1 MSIERGFAGMY
12 FEIESGRFWAA
23 AMLLIASCL
32 APTQA
37 SAQAK
42 HADIREFGPIV
53 RAYLQYL
60 DTEQNVV
67 DDRVSR
73 REVSASYYR
82 RNSNR
87 IHALRIMA
95 IDIARATNN
104 DYLPELEAET
114 QDELKTIFEKP
125 PTTSSFKVGEIINNT
140 FRFLGTVR
148 AGEVFYVF
156 ARLDPYEQ
164 ADLMKKQE
172 QSSSASDSAAIP
184 ETGVENKP
192 APGQRPRRTKEP

>member
-1 MSIERGFAGMY
+1 MY
-12 FEIESGRFWAA
+12 FEIESGRLW
-23 AMLLIASCL
+23 AMLLMALCL
-32 APTQA
+32 VPTLA

-42 HADIREFGPIV
+42 HADEMEFGPIV

-125 PTTSSFKVGEIINNT
+125 PATSSFRVGEVINNT
-140 FRFLGTVR
+140 FRFLGAVR
-148 AGEVFYVF
+148 AGEMFYVF

-164 ADLMKKQE
+164 ADLMKKQGE
-172 QSSSASDSAAIP
+172 RSTSTDSAAIP
-184 ETGVENKP
+184 ETGVESKP
-192 APGQRPRRTKEP
+192 APGQRPKRTKEP

>member
-1 MSIERGFAGMY
+1 MERGFAGMD
-12 FEIESGRFWAA
+12 FEIESRRLWAT
-23 AMLLIASCL
+23 AMLFISLCL
-32 APTQA
+32 APNLA

-42 HADIREFGPIV
+42 HADEMEFGPIV

-87 IHALRIMA
+87 THALRIMA
-95 IDIARATNN
+95 INIARATNN

-125 PTTSSFKVGEIINNT
+125 PTTSSFKVGEVINNT
-140 FRFLGTVR
+140 FRFLGVVR

-172 QSSSASDSAAIP
+172 EKRTTSDSAAIP
-184 ETGVENKP
+184 ETGIENKP
-192 APGQRPRRTKEP
+192 ATGQRPRRTKEP

>member
-1 MSIERGFAGMY
+1 MY
-12 FEIESGRFWAA
+12 FEIESGRLWAT
-23 AMLLIASCL
+23 AMLFIALCL
-32 APTQA
+32 APTLA
-37 SAQAK
+37 SAQAN
-42 HADIREFGPIV
+42 HADEMEFGPIV

-125 PTTSSFKVGEIINNT
+125 PNTSSFRVGEVLNNT
-140 FRFLGTVR
+140 FRFLGIVR

-172 QSSSASDSAAIP
+172 AKSTTSDSAAIP
-184 ETGVENKP
+184 DTGIENKP
-192 APGQRPRRTKEP
+192 SPGQRPRRTKEP